1 MRKSTFVAD
10 PGALS
15 KTVSSQN
22 FLPALFQPQFSIPRI
37 KFGLLG
43 LHLSLHLYLS
53 LFSLDL
59 MFLSVEFQINLGQ
72 STRRTS
78 REGRAYI
85 EQAILWLHLA
95 IGLLYYFSTW
105 LILSRHFSLKLSKV
119 IPTLVLHISR
129 RSSVSIIT

>member
-1 MRKSTFVAD
+1 MRKSTLVAD

-15 KTVSSQN
+15 KTVPSQN

-43 LHLSLHLYLS
+43 LHLYLS

-59 MFLSVEFQINLGQ
+59 KFLSVEFQINLGQ

-95 IGLLYYFSTW
+95 IGLLHYFSTW

-129 RSSVSIIT
+129 RSTVSIVT